1 MPPSIG
7 ILAERNNTPNTFP
20 SLFHRRLIE
29 RVAVVK
35 PGPLEKKIA
44 IVGPPNVGKSTL
56 FNKFSRSYSVVA
68 NYPQTT
74 IETFRKDVAF
84 AGGRFELI
92 DTPGLFSLYGVSED
106 EATARAVLLNEK
118 PELVIFCGDATNIKR
133 TLIMLTQVLEMQLPT
148 IFCLNKMDE
157 AGRKG
162 IRVDR
167 ERLMREIGIPVVLTA
182 AVNGAGLKELEHAVR
197 NVTMWKT
204 PLKYPSSVEKSLS
217 EMKEVFPALK
227 APTRG
232 LLLMLLVDEGEAAV
246 TLAKHHGALETAKA
260 EAVRERIYRTGSS
273 LLIKNAVFKAR
284 EEWADALIAV
294 AVRREPFG
302 VKSIASEAARLS
314 RHPLYGIPLLIGV
327 LWVTFYSVGR
337 ISTAIAAFLDRL
349 LFVPA
354 ADLIG
359 RLISND
365 FLRAFL
371 VGNFG
376 VITMGVFNAIGTV
389 VPILLVFFLIINFL
403 EEVGYLPNLG
413 VLLNRMLAPMGLSGK
428 AVMPMVLGFGCNTV
442 ATMASRML
450 DTKKERLIASFL
462 IALGFP
468 CAVQLGVLLA
478 ILSTAPFSA
487 LLIVI
492 ASIVLTQ
499 VVAGL
504 LLNRMI
510 PTKRRADFIMDLP
523 TFYAPNWKNIA
534 RKTYFRIKWFLDE
547 ALPMFVAASFLM
559 FVLEKTG
566 MLSVVERWGRPV
578 VTGLLSLPAK
588 TTEVFILVL
597 ARREIGALHFK
608 DMVDAGLMDYRQTVV
623 GLIVITLF
631 IPCAS
636 NTMVMVKELGLRWA
650 AAINVAIIAIA
661 LTVGGCVNFLMRLG

>member
-1 MPPSIG
+1 M
-7 ILAERNNTPNTFP
+7 
-20 SLFHRRLIE
+20 
-29 RVAVVK
+29 VK
-35 PGPLEKKIA
+35 PEPLKKKIA

-74 IETFRKDVAF
+74 IETFRKEVSF
-84 AGGRFELI
+84 AGERFELI
-92 DTPGLFSLYGVSED
+92 DTPGLFSFYGVSED
-106 EATARAVLLNEK
+106 EAAARTVLLNEQ

-133 TLIMLTQVLEMQLPT
+133 TLIMLAQVLEMELPT
-148 IFCLNKMDE
+148 VFCLNKMDE

-162 IRVDR
+162 ISI
-167 ERLMREIGIPVVLTA
+167 ERDLLAQGVGVPVALTA
-182 AVNGAGLKELEHAVR
+182 AVNGAGLKELEGAVR
-197 NVTMWKT
+197 HVT
-204 PLKYPSSVEKSLS
+204 PREAPIRYSPPVEKALA
-217 EMKEVFPALK
+217 EMKGLFPASG
-227 APTRG
+227 APPRG
-232 LLLMLLVDEGEAAV
+232 LLLMLLVEEGEAAA
-246 TLAKHHGALETAKA
+246 TLAKRHGVPETEKA
-260 EAVRERIYRTGSS
+260 DAVRERVYRTGSS
-273 LLIKNAVFKAR
+273 LLIRNAVFKAR
-284 EEWADALIAV
+284 EEWADTLITA

-302 VKSIASEAARLS
+302 VKSIASEAARFS

-327 LWVTFYSVGR
+327 LWGTFYGVGR
-337 ISTAIAAFLDRL
+337 VSTALAAFLDGLIFTPAAGFIGR
-349 LFVPA
+349 FVP
-354 ADLIG
+354 
-359 RLISND
+359 ND
-365 FLRAFL
+365 FLREFL

-376 VITMGVFNAIGTV
+376 IITMGVFNAVGTV

-468 CAVQLGVLLA
+468 CAVQLGILLA

-499 VVAGL
+499 VGTGL
-504 LLNRMI
+504 LLNSLI
-510 PTKRRADFIMDLP
+510 PTQRRADFIMDLP
-523 TFYAPNWKNIA
+523 TFYMPNWENIV

-547 ALPMFVAASFLM
+547 ALPMFVVAAFFM
-559 FVLEKTG
+559 FVLQKTG
-566 MLSVVERWGRPV
+566 LLAVIESWGRPV
-578 VTGLLSLPAK
+578 ITGILSLPGK
-588 TTEVFILVL
+588 TMEVFILVL

-608 DMVDAGLMDYRQTVV
+608 DMVDSGLMDYTQTVV
-623 GLIVITLF
+623 GLVVITLF

-650 AAINVAIIAIA
+650 TAINVAIIAIA
-661 LTVGGCVNFLMRLG
+661 LAVGGGVNFLMRLG